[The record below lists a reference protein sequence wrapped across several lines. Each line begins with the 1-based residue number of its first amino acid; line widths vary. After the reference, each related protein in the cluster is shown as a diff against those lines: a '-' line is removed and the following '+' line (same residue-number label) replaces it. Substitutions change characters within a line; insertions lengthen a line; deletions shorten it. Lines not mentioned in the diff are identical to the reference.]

1 MFNIVEGFILT
12 KNMFFLNLTKHW
24 QKTQK
29 KWEKIS
35 QLSVIL
41 MV

>member
-12 KNMFFLNLTKHW
+12 KNMFSLFCHW